1 MFDEITEKETIF
13 LFIYTSPLNKS
24 KEKKLSFCNYILSI
38 EVLIEG
44 GFINDTIAIVLSKFV
59 TKKNGVLIFLNLYC
73 ENGFFF
79 YIMGPRIL
87 QSYDPRIPGV
97 TVGFI
102 YGTCSIC
109 ILFPVGNN
117 WLVPSL

>member
-1 MFDEITEKETIF
+1 MIGITMFDEITEKETIF
-13 LFIYTSPLNKS
+13 LFLYTSPLNKS

-79 YIMGPRIL
+79 STSWVLEYSNRTIL
-87 QSYDPRIPGV
+87 A
-97 TVGFI
+97 F
-102 YGTCSIC
+102 
-109 ILFPVGNN
+109 
-117 WLVPSL
+117 LV